1 MTTDYNDLNSHLR
14 DSLIHFNE
22 EEHKYS
28 VNGKELTSVTTLI
41 EECFPKFDADYWAA
55 RKAPQLGT
63 TPELLKA
70 QWEAKAQHA
79 CELGTAMHDK
89 IEKYYMGI
97 TSQSDETFD
106 LFLQFAKDHTLHPYR
121 TEWRIFYEEYGI
133 AGTLDFLEYQNGTFT
148 IYDWKRSEKLIKNGI
163 VEIEN
168 PWHKTALPP
177 VSHLADTTYYHYALQ
192 VSMYRYILEKK
203 YDIIVSKNRLAVFHP
218 NNHRYHLI
226 DLPYLRNE
234 VETIL
239 NHHAKSRQAQ
249 RC

>member
-1 MTTDYNDLNSHLR
+1 MNGNYNLINYHDR
-14 DSLIHFNE
+14 DNLILFNE
-22 EEHKYS
+22 KEHKYS
-28 VNGKELTSVTTLI
+28 YEGKELISVTTLI
-41 EECFPKFDADYWAA
+41 DDYFPKFDADYWAA
-55 RKAPQLGT
+55 RKAPQLGS

-70 QWEAKAQHA
+70 QWAAKAQRA
-79 CELGTAMHDK
+79 CELGTELHDK

-97 TSQSDETFD
+97 TNECDETFD
-106 LFLQFAKDHTLHPYR
+106 LFLQFTKEHTLHPYR

-133 AGTLDFLEYQNGTFT
+133 AGTLDFLEYHNGAFT
-148 IYDWKRSEKLIKNGI
+148 IYDWKRSEKLIKNGV

-177 VSHLADTTYYHYALQ
+177 ISNLADTTYYHYALQ

-203 YDIIVSKNRLAVFHP
+203 YDIIVSQNRLAVFHP

-226 DLPYLRNE
+226 DLPYLKRE

-239 NHHAKSRQAQ
+239 NYHLNK
-249 RC
+249 